1 MIFTSEQVSCGHP
14 DKICDQISD
23 AIVTEC
29 LRHDRNSRVAAECLI
44 KDYNIVIAGE
54 ISSKHEPDYNLL
66 VSEVLKRIGL
76 EDTDKY
82 KVTVLISKQSEDIAI
97 GVDGNKGAGDQ
108 GMMFGYAT
116 RETPEF
122 LPIPYAVATHTLKL
136 LREIKSPMLLPD
148 AKSQVSFD
156 YDTGRIT
163 TFLISTQHKEEF
175 TVEDIKPI
183 VEAVMETA
191 AADYGL
197 NTDFERLINP
207 TGRFVIGSSFADS
220 GLTGRKVIADTYGG
234 MCRHGGGAFSGK
246 DPTKVDRS
254 GAYMARKIAKDIVRL
269 EYAERCE
276 VQLAYAI
283 GVAEPVS
290 VAVEC
295 FGTEHVP
302 IDFIEEHIKGSYDM
316 TPTGIIKALKL
327 LDVDY
332 NEVSTYGHFGKEHL
346 PWEE

>member
-1 MIFTSEQVSCGHP
+1 LCHYSSAIYGHYEAV
-14 DKICDQISD
+14 K
-23 AIVTEC
+23 A
-29 LRHDRNSRVAAECLI
+29 
-44 KDYNIVIAGE
+44 
-54 ISSKHEPDYNLL
+54 
-66 VSEVLKRIGL
+66 
-76 EDTDKY
+76 
-82 KVTVLISKQSEDIAI
+82 
-97 GVDGNKGAGDQ
+97 
-108 GMMFGYAT
+108 
-116 RETPEF
+116 
-122 LPIPYAVATHTLKL
+122 PIPYAVTTHALKL
-136 LREIKSPMLLPD
+136 LREIKSPRLLPD

-175 TVEDIKPI
+175 TIEDIKPI

-283 GVAEPVS
+283 GMAEPVS

-302 IDFIEEHIKGSYDM
+302 IDFIEEHIKGSYDL
-316 TPTGIIKALKL
+316 TPCGVIKALKL

-332 NEVSTYGHFGKEHL
+332 NEVSTYGHFGKSHL